1 MEPYVV
7 AGFAGVAFLAGLT
20 MAHIIRDE
28 RRMRRRLK
36 A

>member
-1 MEPYVV
+1 MEPYAV
-7 AGFAGVAFLAGLT
+7 AGFAGVAFIASLM

-28 RRMRRRLK
+28 RRMRRLK